1 MQEHYGK
8 DDESSIAAV
17 KGIYTE
23 LDLESVFKQ
32 YEQQSYEKLSRQIS
46 QQKVLPEEVF
56 TVLLQKIYKRQK

>member
-46 QQKVLPEEVF
+46 QQKVLPAEDFAGV
-56 TVLLQKIYKRQK
+56 LQKVYRRHK

>member
-17 KGIYTE
+17 KDIYRE

-56 TVLLQKIYKRQK
+56 TALLQKIYKRQK